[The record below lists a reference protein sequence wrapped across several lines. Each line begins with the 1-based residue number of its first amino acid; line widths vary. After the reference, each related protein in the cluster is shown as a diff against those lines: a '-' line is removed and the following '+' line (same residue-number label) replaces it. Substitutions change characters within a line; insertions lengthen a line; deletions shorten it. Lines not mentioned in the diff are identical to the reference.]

1 MFGVFRIFEIEL
13 LKMVAVKQFCV
24 NISFYFLMG
33 RCINQRGSY
42 TCSGGLGFAFD
53 SPNTTCLPLDLC
65 LTGDH
70 GNKALI
76 ETIGVM
82 LVMVVMMVAMMMM
95 VVIRWFWR
103 RQLTSLQLHVPR
115 VPHERHLLL

>member
-1 MFGVFRIFEIEL
+1 MLGGLRIFEIEL
-13 LKMVAVKQFCV
+13 LKKVVVQQFCV

-42 TCSGGLGFAFD
+42 TCSCELGFAFD
-53 SPNTTCLPLDLC
+53 STNTTCLPLDLC

-82 LVMVVMMVAMMMM
+82 LVMVVMMMVVMIVAMIMM
-95 VVIRWFWR
+95 VVIR
-103 RQLTSLQLHVPR
+103 
-115 VPHERHLLL
+115 